1 MALIRKLNGI
11 KPIIAKDVFLAENC
25 TIIGD
30 VQIKEGSSI
39 WYNVV
44 LRGDVNYIRIGKNV
58 NIQDNVTVHCTY
70 QKYPTILK
78 DNVSIGHNAVIH
90 ACTIENDVLIGMGA
104 VIMDNAKIGE
114 FSVIAAGSVVV
125 PGTVVEP
132 HSVYAGIPAKKV
144 KNADENTH
152 KLISNT
158 TKNYHKY
165 VSWYKKDNN
174 EKE

>member
-1 MALIRKLNGI
+1 MTLIRKLNGI
-11 KPIIAKDVFLAENC
+11 SPKIADDVFLAENC

-30 VQIKEGSSI
+30 VEIEEGSSI

-104 VIMDNAKIGE
+104 VIMDNAKIGS

-132 HSVYAGIPAKKV
+132 NSVYAGIPAKKV
-144 KNADENTH
+144 KDADENIH
-152 KLISNT
+152 NLITRT
-158 TKNYHKY
+158 TVNYKKY
-165 VSWYKKDNN
+165 VTWYQNN
-174 EKE
+174 DDKQ